1 MKPDL
6 HPETLRRQR
15 YTCQCCGRGCR
26 TFLVPVR
33 PEERRAIEALTDWR
47 KRLGVGE
54 LFVKHRS
61 AGPAG
66 YGLAKWT
73 DGRCVFLD
81 DDNLCI
87 IHKLHG
93 FEAKPLACRLFP
105 FVFTPLGDTL
115 RVGLRF
121 DCPGVC
127 ESAGQPLTQYLRE
140 LNRFSRQIAPA
151 GVKQAPPPKLTPKCS
166 VSLKRFDA
174 VNETLLQI
182 ITSDAVPLAMRL
194 HWLHRF
200 TQHLLRIKWSNVPE
214 EDFDDLVAMFK
225 GSLLAELH
233 REKPLSLSSPLPQ
246 WKLLRQFFFLVCQ
259 PTMIVT
265 SGKKGPL
272 NTLKERLRLIRR
284 MKEMAAAD
292 GSLPKIQSDWP
303 DVTLNKLEDDFEPW
317 PDDVSAFIT
326 RWLTC
331 RIAGV
336 NYCGPNAYNYSLTEG
351 MDLLL
356 LATVAVGWTMRIAAL
371 RAGRCAFALPDAHEA
386 VIIIDG
392 NLGYSQALTI
402 GPSKLRLQTL
412 TQHLDDYI
420 RHYCL

>member
-1 MKPDL
+1 MKPDI
-6 HPETLRRQR
+6 HPEIVRQQH

-33 PEERRAIEALTDWR
+33 PEERRAIEALADWR
-47 KRLGVGE
+47 KKLGVGE
-54 LFVKHRS
+54 LFVKHRA
-61 AGPAG
+61 AGSVG

-73 DGRCVFLD
+73 DGRCIFLD

-93 FEAKPLACRLFP
+93 FEAKPLACQLFP

-127 ESAGQPLTQYLRE
+127 ESAGRSLTEYLRE
-140 LNRFSRQIAPA
+140 LNRLARQITPE
-151 GVKQAPPPKLTPKCS
+151 GVKLAPPPRLTPKYI
-166 VSLKRFDA
+166 VSLKRFD
-174 VNETLLQI
+174 VINETLLQI
-182 ITSDAVPLAMRL
+182 ITSDALPLPLRL
-194 HWLHRF
+194 RWLHRF
-200 TQHLLRIKWSNVPE
+200 AGHLPKIKWPNVPDD
-214 EDFDDLVAMFK
+214 DFDDLIAMFK
-225 GSLLAELH
+225 GSTLAELH
-233 REKPLSLSSPLPQ
+233 RELPAPPPAPLPQ

-265 SGKKGPL
+265 AGKKGFL
-272 NTLKERLRLIRR
+272 ATMKERLSLTKR
-284 MKEMAAAD
+284 MGQMAAAD
-292 GSLPKIQSDWP
+292 GPLPKLQPDWP
-303 DVTLNKLEDDFEPW
+303 DVALNDLEGDFGPW
-317 PDDVSAFIT
+317 PDDVAAFIA

-351 MDLLL
+351 VNLL
-356 LATVAVGWTMRIAAL
+356 LAATAAVGWVMRIGAC
-371 RAGRCAFALPDAHEA
+371 RAGRRDFKLSDAHEA

-392 NLGYSQALTI
+392 NLGYSQALAI
-402 GPSKLRLQTL
+402 GPAKLRLQTL
-412 TQHLDDYI
+412 AGHLDDYI
-420 RHYCL
+420 RHYCS